1 MRRSPTVDVPLVVR
15 VAAAAILLGCGSDHR
30 LEAQRCVTRDWEVV
44 PDAHCEGQPSTP
56 GRAPIGSSYVW
67 YYGGQG
73 TRLGERAAG
82 GSVIPPSSGIVTR
95 PNSGGYAIALPRG
108 TPTRGGV
115 GPGGPGGTTTPG
127 GQPPPHAPRSPPPP
141 AGRPKAQ

>member
-56 GRAPIGSSYVW
+56 GRAPIGSRYAW

-73 TRLGERAAG
+73 TPPGERPAG
-82 GSVIPPSSGIVTR
+82 GSVIPPPNGTAPPPTTR
-95 PNSGGYAIALPRG
+95 RPPLPR
-108 TPTRGGV
+108 PRG
-115 GPGGPGGTTTPG
+115 
-127 GQPPPHAPRSPPPP
+127 APP
-141 AGRPKAQ
+141 ARARGWAVA

>member
-56 GRAPIGSSYVW
+56 GRAPIGRSEEHTSELQSLAYLVC
-67 YYGGQG
+67 
-73 TRLGERAAG
+73 RLLLEKKKKNREINVTAKHVRHRA
-82 GSVIPPSSGIVTR
+82 
-95 PNSGGYAIALPRG
+95 
-108 TPTRGGV
+108 
-115 GPGGPGGTTTPG
+115 
-127 GQPPPHAPRSPPPP
+127 
-141 AGRPKAQ
+141 

>member
-56 GRAPIGSSYVW
+56 GRAPIGSRYVW

-82 GSVIPPSSGIVTR
+82 GSVIPPSNGIVTR
-95 PNSGGYAIALPRG
+95 PNSGGYTIAAPRG
-108 TPTRGGV
+108 PSPRGRFRSSRHRGTHA
-115 GPGGPGGTTTPG
+115 PGGE
-127 GQPPPHAPRSPPPP
+127 APTD
-141 AGRPKAQ
+141 ARPFPRP

>member
-56 GRAPIGSSYVW
+56 GRAPIRSRSVW
-67 YYGGQG
+67 YYRCQG
-73 TRLGERAAG
+73 MRLRERAAG
-82 GSVIPPSSGIVTR
+82 GRVIPPSHGILTPPQISRTPTAVPR
-95 PNSGGYAIALPRG
+95 VALPRRG
-108 TPTRGGV
+108 VRRGGL
-115 GPGGPGGTTTPG
+115 T
-127 GQPPPHAPRSPPPP
+127 
-141 AGRPKAQ
+141 